1 MSTEAVESAA
11 SAAADLSDAL
21 QEIEVEE
28 QAHRRRGGGI
38 LKLIGLIVVV
48 GAIGAAVA
56 GIVRSRSADDWTTA

>member
-1 MSTEAVESAA
+1 MSQETVESAK
-11 SAAADLSDAL
+11 AAVEDLSEAL

-28 QAHRRRGGGI
+28 EAHRRRGGGI

-56 GIVRSRSADDWTTA
+56 GIVRSRSTDDWTTA